1 MSSTLIKCVV
11 IDDEP
16 LAIQILVDYIRQH
29 ASLNC
34 VSTFDD
40 AVAAKIWLNNN
51 EVDLLFLDINMPD
64 INGLELLKSLEKPPA
79 LVFTTAHREHAVD
92 GFDLNAVDYLLK
104 PISPDRFAKAVA
116 KLETLFQPNEDED
129 YIMVNVEYR
138 NVKILLKE
146 IVYLESLEDYVR
158 IHLKSEK
165 PILTL
170 STLKSMVEK
179 LPTTIFQRIHR
190 SFIISKNEIKG
201 VTSRKVK
208 LSNGTELPVSDTYID
223 FTKEW
228 LANHSK

>member
-1 MSSTLIKCVV
+1 MSSSLIKCIV

-40 AVAAKIWLNNN
+40 AVSAKKWLSSN

-64 INGLELLKSLEKPPA
+64 INGLELLKSLPKPPA
-79 LVFTTAHREHAVD
+79 VVFTTAHREHAVD

-104 PISPDRFAKAVA
+104 PISPDRFSKAVA
-116 KLETLFQPNEDED
+116 KLETIFEALQEDD
-129 YIMVNVEYR
+129 WIMVNVEYK
-138 NVKILLKE
+138 NVKILLKD

-158 IHLKSEK
+158 IHIKSDR

-170 STLKSMVEK
+170 CTLKSMVEK
-179 LPTTIFQRIHR
+179 LPTHLFQRIHR

-208 LSNGTELPVSDTYID
+208 LSNGVELPVSDTYID

>member
-1 MSSTLIKCVV
+1 MNSTLIKCVV

-34 VSTFDD
+34 VNTFDD
-40 AVAAKIWLNNN
+40 AVAAKNWLNNN

-116 KLETLFQPNEDED
+116 KLETLFQPNEDD
-129 YIMVNVEYR
+129 NYIMVNVEYR